1 MARARDPV
9 MKYGQVELATEQDI
23 MLANTLHEYVNK
35 HILVGNVRQN
45 LDGGF
50 HRDEELAEATF
61 NEVVLGLTRLGCGR
75 AGFPEKYGGLGPNSF
90 VTYNIMQEELA
101 RGDIGISSYFGVN
114 SWAFLPALMTNNKAT
129 LQRYA
134 PMFCRDEIH
143 HAAFEMTE
151 PAGGCNMEDRCQR
164 GHTIQTRAEL
174 IDGHWVI
181 NGQKIWAS
189 NTGNS
194 EFYSTVCTTDPGK
207 GDEGIC
213 IISVPKDTPG
223 ISFGKPEEKM
233 GFIYTD
239 RNASMYFDNAKV
251 AEEYCTGRPGGEGA
265 RVFHRML
272 AARFCDGIKGVGAAQ
287 ACLEIVE
294 DYTKDRFIVGKPVRE
309 RAYFA
314 AKIGEMAMKIRAARA
329 YSLYVAGKFDH
340 PEIYGEVVSTA
351 QIGESSA
358 AKVFATSTAI
368 EVILSCIELMG
379 SYGYSVDYHLERY
392 LRDIIIVHLWMGG
405 AQLGMLESAQTEYPF
420 KPW

>member
-1 MARARDPV
+1 
-9 MKYGQVELATEQDI
+9 
-23 MLANTLHEYVNK
+23 
-35 HILVGNVRQN
+35 
-45 LDGGF
+45 
-50 HRDEELAEATF
+50 
-61 NEVVLGLTRLGCGR
+61 
-75 AGFPEKYGGLGPNSF
+75 
-90 VTYNIMQEELA
+90 
-101 RGDIGISSYFGVN
+101 
-114 SWAFLPALMTNNKAT
+114 MTNNKAT

-134 PMFCRDEIH
+134 PMFCSDEIH

-151 PAGGCNMEDRCQR
+151 PAGGCNIEDRCQYGR
-164 GHTIQTRAEL
+164 TIQTRAEL

-194 EFYSTVCTTDPGK
+194 EFYSTVCTTDTEK

-213 IISVPKDTPG
+213 IITVPKDTPG

-239 RNASMYFDNAKV
+239 RNAAMYFNRARV
-251 AEEYCTGRPGGEGA
+251 PQEYCCGRTGGEGA
-265 RVFHRML
+265 EVLHRMI

-329 YSLYVAGKFDH
+329 YSLYVASKFDH
-340 PEIYGEVVSTA
+340 PEIYGDITSTA

-358 AKVFATSTAI
+358 SKVFSTATAI
-368 EVILSCIELMG
+368 EVILGCIELMG
-379 SYGYSVDYHLERY
+379 SYGYSIDYHLEKY
-392 LRDIIIVHLWMGG
+392 LRDIIIVHLWLGG
-405 AQLGMLESAQTEYPF
+405 AQLAMLESAQAEYPF
-420 KPW
+420 EPW